1 MIGAVAGDDTRFKLR
16 IEAQTAM
23 ASALGWLDQLGDE
36 GAAAATLQHAIDRLS
51 SQTADNAPALI
62 IDAGS
67 SK

>member
-1 MIGAVAGDDTRFKLR
+1 MIGAVIKADTKFKLR
-16 IEAQTAM
+16 VEAHMAM

-51 SQTADNAPALI
+51 FHMADNAPALI
-62 IDAGS
+62 IDASS